1 MYIVLIYLFS
11 FLHATPNYTF
21 VEEATSAPEIVYYD
35 YIIIG
40 GETAGCPLAATLS
53 QNARVLVLERG
64 GSPYDNPNITNMEN
78 FSNTLSDT
86 SPTSPTQHFTSED
99 SMFNVRARVLG
110 SGIALNVGVYSH
122 ASTCYV
128 KEAG

>member
-21 VEEATSAPEIVYYD
+21 VEEATSALEIVYYD

-40 GETAGCPLAATLS
+40 GETVGCPLAATLS

-99 SMFNVRARVLG
+99 SMFNVRAHVLG
-110 SGIALNVGVYSH
+110 SGTALNVGFYSH

>member
-11 FLHATPNYTF
+11 FLHATPSYTF
-21 VEEATSAPEIVYYD
+21 VKEETSAPEIVYYD

-78 FSNTLSDT
+78 FSNTLSNT

-110 SGIALNVGVYSH
+110 SGTALNVGFYSH